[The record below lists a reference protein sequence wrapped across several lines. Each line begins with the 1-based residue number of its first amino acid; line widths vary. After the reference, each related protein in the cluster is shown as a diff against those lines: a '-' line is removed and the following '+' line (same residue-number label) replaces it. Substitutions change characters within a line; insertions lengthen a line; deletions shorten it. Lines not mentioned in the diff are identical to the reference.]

1 MEHEQIEKQVARR
14 SAMIY
19 LPLALGI
26 AGLYLVAASLGDYPP
41 VAKLG
46 GTVWVGLLSLIVT
59 MPLVTARVK
68 KQLLRQPPR

>member
-1 MEHEQIEKQVARR
+1 MEHEQIEKHVARR

-26 AGLYLVAASLGDYPP
+26 AGLFLLVASLGGYPL

-46 GTVWVGLLSLIVT
+46 GAAWVGLLCLIVT
-59 MPLVTARVK
+59 MPLVTAQVK
-68 KQLLRQPPR
+68 KRLLGPLR